1 MFPLTSGLFTWRWG
15 PQVSEVTCGG
25 LPHLSCKRDHIK
37 MREYMDRQVI
47 PPHLSGVP
55 TSMYWQAR
63 SQGKHQDSQENKTN
77 CFPRDL
83 TLSVWYT
90 MLSKNG
96 NSASQLK
103 IKSWKSVTFTNKVWK
118 NSRYFVGVFN
128 EQLFHSRL
136 LDMRWLQPTRRVPS
150 YFQRAL
156 VE

>member
-1 MFPLTSGLFTWRWG
+1 
-15 PQVSEVTCGG
+15 
-25 LPHLSCKRDHIK
+25 
-37 MREYMDRQVI
+37 
-47 PPHLSGVP
+47 
-55 TSMYWQAR
+55 
-63 SQGKHQDSQENKTN
+63 
-77 CFPRDL
+77 
-83 TLSVWYT
+83 

-128 EQLFHSRL
+128 KQLFHSRL